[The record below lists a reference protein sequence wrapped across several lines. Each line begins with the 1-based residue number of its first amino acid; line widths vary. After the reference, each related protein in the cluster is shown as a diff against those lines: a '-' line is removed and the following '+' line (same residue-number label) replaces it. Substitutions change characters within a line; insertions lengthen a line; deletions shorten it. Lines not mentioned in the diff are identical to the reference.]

1 MPLGYTMTTMI
12 TRAMLRDWDA
22 CYDDDEIAAL
32 VPVAGVTPLEVLDAN
47 IPAEDRLW
55 VLLHEEIIPAREL
68 RLLAV
73 RWARGVL
80 DGERAA
86 GREPAAESW
95 AAVDVAE
102 RHARGEATDTELAAA
117 RVSARAA
124 AGSAARTAAAEAAA
138 DAAAEAAAWA
148 ADARDRDAA
157 SGAAAHAAR
166 AAAWSTARDT
176 RDYYGWVAAWDAAG
190 AAQLA
195 DVRRV
200 LTGGEP

>member
-1 MPLGYTMTTMI
+1 MTTTTTRI
-12 TRAMLRDWDA
+12 TRETLRDWGV

-32 VPVAGVTPLEVLDAN
+32 VPPGGMTPLEVLDAP
-47 IPAEDRLW
+47 ITVEDRMLE
-55 VLLHEEIIPAREL
+55 LFHEEIIPAREL

-73 RWARGVL
+73 RWARGAL
-80 DGERAA
+80 EAERAA
-86 GREPAAESW
+86 WREPAAESW
-95 AAVDVAE
+95 DAVDVAE
-102 RHARGEATDTELAAA
+102 RYARGEATDAELAAA

-124 AGSAARTAAAEAAA
+124 AGSAARTATAEAAA

-148 ADARDRDAA
+148 VDARDRDAA

-176 RDYYGWVAAWDAAG
+176 RDYDAWSAARDAAG

-200 LTGGEP
+200 LLGGAP

>member
-1 MPLGYTMTTMI
+1 MTTRI
-12 TRAMLRDWDA
+12 TRETLREWGGY
-22 CYDDDEIAAL
+22 CYDDEHIAAL
-32 VPVAGVTPLEVLDAN
+32 VPPGGMTPIEVLDAN
-47 IPAEDRLW
+47 IPAADRLW
-55 VLLHEEIIPAREL
+55 VLLHEEVIPAREL

-102 RHARGEATDTELAAA
+102 RYARGEATDAELAI
-117 RVSARAA
+117 
-124 AGSAARTAAAEAAA
+124 
-138 DAAAEAAAWA
+138 
-148 ADARDRDAA
+148 
-157 SGAAAHAAR
+157 AR
-166 AAAWSTARDT
+166 AAAWSAARAAAYAA
-176 RDYYGWVAAWDAAG
+176 RAAAYAARAAAAAAWDAARS
-190 AAQLA
+190 AAWSAARAAAAARDAARDAQLA